1 MTSQEQALA
10 VADHWLNPEGSAE
23 PRREVRTQEFD
34 LGWVV
39 WAAPPASE
47 RDPETGERRPPAEI
61 GNACGVVDRRTGE
74 LTVWPSVP
82 VDEVVRMYRQKHGNE
97 DSGDAPGAGGAK
109 GARPVT
115 GPGNTAVFT
124 YVDPASGEESTL
136 FRNSGPGLPPAEY
149 QAWADLRQLNA
160 PVDSVLAIHTDLRP
174 SLLPGGYTAE
184 LLNTFPNAQLSCSQN
199 YGARPEARAEGIA
212 ALVEQVETMHR
223 IAGQEPPPR
232 PHRVPV
238 PAQVTPAEPMRDVTL
253 GRHLVDVFGEDG
265 VRRYDAD
272 DIAGSPLPETTKA
285 TLTWAGLPVDLPLF
299 FTADRPD
306 APPAGGLF
314 TDVSTNLRERRSPA
328 GEEKIG
334 VLAHLSRIGFDGV
347 AVIAV
352 QCLPGT
358 TEPDGLGAVW
368 AVDPV
373 TAAAR
378 YVNISVAAFTRS
390 LAALATA
397 RQRMQGLD
405 PVAAGSEVVSLQE
418 QLAAVDASA
427 LGDAEAWWSLIVEQM
442 WHGLF

>member
-1 MTSQEQALA
+1 MTTQEQALA
-10 VADHWLNPEGSAE
+10 LADRWLNPEGSAE
-23 PRREVRTQEFD
+23 PRREVRMQEFD

-39 WAAPPASE
+39 WAASSAPE
-47 RDPETGERRPPAEI
+47 RDPMPGERRPPAGI
-61 GNACGVVDRRTGE
+61 GNACGVVDRRTSE

-82 VDEVVRMYRQKHGNE
+82 VDEVVRMYRQKHG
-97 DSGDAPGAGGAK
+97 GDAQGGGSSQ

-115 GPGNTAVFT
+115 GPGNTAVIT
-124 YVDPASGEESTL
+124 YVDPAGGEETTL

-149 QAWADLRQLNA
+149 QAWAELQRMNV
-160 PVDSVLAIHTDLRP
+160 PVGNVVAVHTDLRP

-184 LLNTFPNAQLSCSQN
+184 LLNTFPNAQLSCSQT
-199 YGARPEARAEGIA
+199 YGALPEERAEGIA

-223 IAGQEPPPR
+223 IAGQQPPPR
-232 PHRVPV
+232 PHRSPV
-238 PAQVTPAEPMRDVTL
+238 PAQVTPAEPMRDVAL
-253 GRHLVDVFGEDG
+253 GHHLVEVFGQDG

-272 DIAGSPLPETTKA
+272 DIADSPLPETTKS
-285 TLTWAGLPVDLPLF
+285 TLTWAGLPVSLPLF

-314 TDVSTNLRERRSPA
+314 TDVTTNLRERRSPA

-334 VLAHLSRIGFDGV
+334 ALAHLVRVGFDGV

-378 YVNISVAAFTRS
+378 YVNVSAAAFARS
-390 LAALATA
+390 LALLATT

-405 PVAAGSEVVSLQE
+405 PVAAGAEVAALQE
-418 QLAAVDASA
+418 QLVAVDASA
-427 LGDAEAWWSLIVEQM
+427 LAHADTWWSLIVEQM

>member
-1 MTSQEQALA
+1 MG
-10 VADHWLNPEGSAE
+10 D
-23 PRREVRTQEFD
+23 
-34 LGWVV
+34 
-39 WAAPPASE
+39 APP
-47 RDPETGERRPPAEI
+47 D
-61 GNACGVVDRRTGE
+61 
-74 LTVWPSVP
+74 P
-82 VDEVVRMYRQKHGNE
+82 VDEVVRMYRQKHGGAHG
-97 DSGDAPGAGGAK
+97 GDAQGVGGSEGA
-109 GARPVT
+109 ARPVT

-124 YVDPASGEESTL
+124 YVDPANGEETTL

-149 QAWADLRQLNA
+149 QAWADLRQMNV
-160 PVDSVLAIHTDLRP
+160 PVDNVLAIHTDLRP

-199 YGARPEARAEGIA
+199 YGAPPEARAEGVA
-212 ALVEQVETMHR
+212 ALVEQVETTHR

-238 PAQVTPAEPMRDVTL
+238 PAQVTPAEPMPDVVL
-253 GRHLVDVFGEDG
+253 GRHLVDVFGEDR

-272 DIAGSPLPETTKA
+272 DVSGSPLPETTKA
-285 TLTWAGLPVDLPLF
+285 TLTWAGLPADLPLF

-378 YVNISVAAFTRS
+378 YVNISAAAFARS
-390 LAALATA
+390 LAMLATA
-397 RQRMQGLD
+397 RQRMRGLD
-405 PVAAGSEVVSLQE
+405 PVAAGSEVAALQE

-427 LGDAEAWWSLIVEQM
+427 LGNVETWWSLIVEQM

>member
-10 VADHWLNPEGSAE
+10 IADRWLNPEGSAE

-39 WAAPPASE
+39 WAAPAEPE
-47 RDPETGERRPPAEI
+47 RDPVTGERRPPAEI
-61 GNACGVVDRRTGE
+61 GDACGVVDRRSGE

-82 VDEVVRMYRQKHGNE
+82 VDEVVRMYRQKHG
-97 DSGDAPGAGGAK
+97 GGTQGAGSPE

-124 YVDPASGEESTL
+124 YTDPANGEETTL
-136 FRNSGPGLPPAEY
+136 FRTSAPGLPPAEY
-149 QAWADLRQLNA
+149 QAWAELRRMKVPADN
-160 PVDSVLAIHTDLRP
+160 VVAIHTDLRP

-184 LLNTFPNAQLSCSQN
+184 LLNAFPNAQLSCSQS
-199 YGARPEARAEGIA
+199 YGARPEARAEGIT

-223 IAGQEPPPR
+223 IAGQQPPPR
-232 PHRVPV
+232 PHRLPV
-238 PAQVTPAEPMRDVTL
+238 PAQVTPAEPMRDVAL
-253 GRHLVDVFGEDG
+253 GRHLVEVFGQDG
-265 VRRYDAD
+265 VRRHDAD
-272 DIAGSPLPETTKA
+272 DVAESQLPDAAKS
-285 TLTWAGLPVDLPLF
+285 TLTWAGLPADLPLF

-306 APPAGGLF
+306 SPPAGGLF
-314 TDVSTNLRERRSPA
+314 TDVATNLRERRSPA

-334 VLAHLSRIGFDGV
+334 ALSYLTRVGFDGV

-358 TEPDGLGAVW
+358 GQPDGLGAVW

-373 TAAAR
+373 TAEAR
-378 YVNISVAAFTRS
+378 YVNVSVAAFARS
-390 LAALATA
+390 LALIATV
-397 RQRMQGLD
+397 RQRMHGLD
-405 PVAAGSEVVSLQE
+405 AVAAGAEVAALQE
-418 QLAAVDASA
+418 QLAAVDAST
-427 LGDAEAWWSLIVEQM
+427 LNNAETWWSLIVEQM

>member
-10 VADHWLNPEGSAE
+10 IADRWLNPDGSAE
-23 PRREVRTQEFD
+23 PRREVRMQEFD

-39 WAAPPASE
+39 WAAPAEPE
-47 RDPETGERRPPAEI
+47 RDPVTGERRPPAEI

-82 VDEVVRMYRQKHGNE
+82 VDEVVRMYRQKHG
-97 DSGDAPGAGGAK
+97 GAAQGAGSPE

-124 YVDPASGEESTL
+124 FVDPANGEETTL
-136 FRNSGPGLPPAEY
+136 FRTSAPGMLPAEY
-149 QAWADLRQLNA
+149 QAWAELRRMNV
-160 PVDSVLAIHTDLRP
+160 PVDNVVAIHTDLRP

-184 LLNTFPNAQLSCSQN
+184 LLNSFRNAQLSCSQT

-223 IAGQEPPPR
+223 IAGQQPPPR

-238 PAQVTPAEPMRDVTL
+238 PTQVTPAEPMRDVAL
-253 GRHLVDVFGEDG
+253 GRHLVEVFGQDG
-265 VRRYDAD
+265 VCRFDAD
-272 DIAGSPLPETTKA
+272 DIAGSPLPEATKE
-285 TLTWAGLPVDLPLF
+285 TLTWAGLPADLPLF

-314 TDVSTNLRERRSPA
+314 TDVATNLRERRSPA

-334 VLAHLSRIGFDGV
+334 TLAHLVRIGFDGV
-347 AVIAV
+347 AVVAV
-352 QCLPGT
+352 QCLPGSGQ
-358 TEPDGLGAVW
+358 PDGLGAVW

-373 TAAAR
+373 TAEAR
-378 YVNISVAAFTRS
+378 YVNVSVAAFARS
-390 LAALATA
+390 LALIATV
-397 RQRMQGLD
+397 RERMQGLD
-405 PVAAGSEVVSLQE
+405 PVAAGGEVAELQG

-427 LGDAEAWWSLIVEQM
+427 TANAETWWSLIVEQM